1 MQHVILS
8 IITMSIVWYAWQNFK
23 WIGRL
28 KASDIELTDEQRQ
41 QRQMQYIMRIVFCLV
56 TLAMLPFIFT
66 FIVK

>member
-1 MQHVILS
+1 MQHIVLS

-23 WIGRL
+23 WVGRL
-28 KASDIELTDEQRQ
+28 KASDVDLTDEQRQ
-41 QRQMQYIMRIVFCLV
+41 QRQMQYIMRIVVCLL